1 MGAPIVHWE
10 INTKNPGKVFDFYK
24 NLFGW
29 QINPAPGIDYGLVI
43 TGSKN
48 GIDGGIGG
56 VQGDAPAYSVVY
68 AEVDDPQA
76 ALDKAVSLGAT
87 VVTPVTE
94 IPNMV
99 TFAQFRDP
107 DGNMFGIVKSTER
120 PSTRRKKRSPRKKAG
135 RTKAKRRSRR

>member
-10 INTKNPGKVFDFYK
+10 INTKNPSRVFDFYK
-24 NLFGW
+24 SLFGW
-29 QINPAPGIDYGLVI
+29 QINAAQEMEYGLVL
-43 TGSKN
+43 TGTKK
-48 GIDGGIGG
+48 GIGGGIGG
-56 VQGDAPAYSVVY
+56 TRGDAPNYVAVY
-68 AEVDDPQA
+68 AEVDNPQE

-107 DGNMFGIVKSTER
+107 DGNIFGIVKSTER
-120 PSTRRKKRSPRKKAG
+120 PSTRRKKKTVRRKSGKSRTRRRG
-135 RTKAKRRSRR
+135 R

>member
-10 INTKNPGKVFDFYK
+10 INTKNPSKVFDFYK

-29 QINPAPGIDYGLVI
+29 QINAAQEMEYGLVL
-43 TGSKN
+43 TGTKK

-56 VQGDAPAYSVVY
+56 IRGDAPNFVTIY
-68 AEVDDPQA
+68 AEVDNPQQ

-107 DGNMFGIVKSTER
+107 DGNVFGIVKSTER
-120 PSTRRKKRSPRKKAG
+120 PSTRRKRPAQRKGGKS
-135 RTKAKRRSRR
+135 RTRRRGKK